1 MRRLFKGGAYSDIV
15 LDQFLFLCIYSTVHF
30 LSVNFAMDWYQTV
43 SKSRITRE
51 IHAVKKKTR
60 EFHDN
65 ESENI
70 SGESIGGAALIWG
83 RGLLTFLSQMRRF
96 FEGSTYSS
104 KYGIL
109 LIFSFN
115 QSNHWFVA
123 FSLPLPGSFLK
134 LPISRIT
141 KTVATGFSSRV
152 SRM

>member
-1 MRRLFKGGAYSDIV
+1 MRRLFKGGAYLNIV
-15 LDQFLFLCIYSTVHF
+15 LDQFLFLYIYSTVHF
-30 LSVNFAMDWYQTV
+30 LSVDFPMDWYQTD
-43 SKSRITRE
+43 SKSPITRE
-51 IHAVKKKTR
+51 IHAVKKKPW

-83 RGLLTFLSQMRRF
+83 RGLLTFLSQMRHL
-96 FEGSTYSS
+96 FEGGAYSS

-109 LIFSFN
+109 FSFS

-134 LPISRIT
+134 LPISQIT